1 MKTKILYFLLALTLT
16 LHSCQIEDLG
26 PIVNVRIDLP
36 SFDQIRHDANFDIV
50 LLQGAKQSIEF
61 EGHELI
67 LAETDMRV
75 VNRKLIVSQRG
86 HYWTTGKSTLFIILP
101 DLSLIENTS
110 SGDIYSE
117 GRFTPNGSL
126 ALAIESS
133 GDIDMH
139 LDLARLYTTIDGSG
153 DMRLRGYADNHDIE
167 INGSGNVF
175 AFFLDSYN
183 VRIAHYG
190 FGNAE
195 IHAQRDLLVRLR
207 SNGNIYFTG
216 RPFLNYSVTGSG
228 RLIDAN

>member
-101 DLSLIENTS
+101 DLSLIETTS
-110 SGDIYSE
+110 TGDIYSE

-183 VRIAHYG
+183 VRIDHYG

>member
-50 LLQGAKQSIEF
+50 LLQGAKQSIAF

-67 LAETDMRV
+67 LAETDVRV

-86 HYWTTGKSTLFIILP
+86 HYWSTGKSTLFIILP
-101 DLSLIENTS
+101 DLSLIETTS
-110 SGDIYSE
+110 TGDIYSE

-133 GDIDMH
+133 GDIDMN

-183 VRIAHYG
+183 VRIDHYG

-195 IHAQRDLLVRLR
+195 IHAQRELLVRLR

>member
-26 PIVNVRIDLP
+26 PIVNVSIDLP

-101 DLSLIENTS
+101 DLSLIETTS
-110 SGDIYSE
+110 TGDIYSE

-133 GDIDMH
+133 GDIDMN

-153 DMRLRGYADNHDIE
+153 DMRLRGYADNHDIK

-183 VRIAHYG
+183 VRIDHYG

-195 IHAQRDLLVRLR
+195 IHAQRDLMVRLR